1 LSIWL
6 AEVIVL
12 SVTRNC
18 SSIDASSSMVGDELL
33 LVGRVSCVWI
43 SVAVVAQV
51 EGWADEVVVWSKEA
65 K

>member
-1 LSIWL
+1 
-6 AEVIVL
+6 VL
-12 SVTRNC
+12 SVTWNC
-18 SSIDASSSMVGDELL
+18 CSIDVSSDELL
-33 LVGRVSCVWI
+33 LAGRVSCVWI

>member
-1 LSIWL
+1 
-6 AEVIVL
+6 VL